1 MFTKVNKKN
10 RNNLHRWIN
19 YSIFCFTVFPT
30 HDPAFPPPRWLII
43 ASSSS
48 KKIVDG
54 AWNRANSNKTRTSFS
69 ESPRHLLTI
78 VDADILKNVVLHSV
92 ATALA
97 NNVFPVP
104 GGPYKSKAFHG
115 DKIPVNNW
123 GYYNCNKQ
131 KNDFFIFILIRTR
144 IG

>member
-1 MFTKVNKKN
+1 M
-10 RNNLHRWIN
+10 
-19 YSIFCFTVFPT
+19 
-30 HDPAFPPPRWLII
+30 

-48 KKIVDG
+48 KNIVDG

-104 GGPYKSKAFHG
+104 GGPYKSNAFHG
-115 DKIPVNNW
+115 DNIPVNNC
-123 GYYNCNKQ
+123 GY
-131 KNDFFIFILIRTR
+131 
-144 IG
+144 

>member
-1 MFTKVNKKN
+1 MNSIILF
-10 RNNLHRWIN
+10 NLSSRKRMIRFLFVLIT
-19 YSIFCFTVFPT
+19 YDPVFP
-30 HDPAFPPPRWLII
+30 PPPRWLII

-78 VDADILKNVVLHSV
+78 VDAEILKNVVLHSV

-104 GGPYKSKAFHG
+104 GGPYNSKAFHG
-115 DKIPVNNW
+115 DKIPVNNC
-123 GYYNCNKQ
+123 GY
-131 KNDFFIFILIRTR
+131 
-144 IG
+144 